1 MPNFAVIKNNIVNNI
16 IVADSLEIAENVTG
30 LQCVEYDTMLVNIGD
45 QYIDGEF
52 VKPIVEE

>member
-1 MPNFAVIKNNIVNNI
+1 MPNFAVIKDNIVNNI